1 MIYCRNCKTISLNYN
16 TFIDGTIRVII
27 KRKTISSISKENEI
41 DVEMSSSFT
50 ISKQNLSSFDRF
62 EDMDNIYQCPNCFST
77 NTISIDTTR
86 LRKQEVSF
94 IKKCLKR
101 RKTLN
106 INHLNSSNQVTI
118 KTILVKTILGD
129 SL

>member
-62 EDMDNIYQCPNCFST
+62 EDMDNIYQCSNCFST